1 MRQMMGFFQVSEHR
15 QDREIPWSQ
24 SQIADYGE
32 WWCSDLQDLAAK
44 PTLWWSILCFVR
56 ARKHSWCTTHVR
68 WPKRCGEEKQ
78 QGLNG
83 SLCQGIIDVQNM
95 KLCYV
100 RFGKVQLWLVVG
112 ILQINYRSTTDLA
125 VTMSPLAFHLAVF
138 HVRRRRNWPVFSID
152 WAWPISFPSSS
163 PKTPNFNSLLAGNV
177 VEIYWNAQDD
187 DKDGLCVSIC
197 LMLFDS

>member
-1 MRQMMGFFQVSEHR
+1 MVDSLWEPGSIRDVLHTSGDPRDAGRRNSKGWTALFAKESLMCKT
-15 QDREIPWSQ
+15 WSF
-24 SQIADYGE
+24 ATCALPRCNCD
-32 WWCSDLQDLAAK
+32 
-44 PTLWWSILCFVR
+44 WSL
-56 ARKHSWCTTHVR
+56 
-68 WPKRCGEEKQ
+68 
-78 QGLNG
+78 G
-83 SLCQGIIDVQNM
+83 S
-95 KLCYV
+95 
-100 RFGKVQLWLVVG
+100 
-112 ILQINYRSTTDLA
+112 YRSTTDLA

-187 DKDGLCVSIC
+187 DKDGLCVLIC

>member
-112 ILQINYRSTTDLA
+112 ILQINYRSGCYHVTIGIPPGGFSCSKEEELA
-125 VTMSPLAFHLAVF
+125 RLQYRLGMAYF
-138 HVRRRRNWPVFSID
+138 
-152 WAWPISFPSSS
+152 FPFFQ
-163 PKTPNFNSLLAGNV
+163 PENAKFQLVAGWKCS
-177 VEIYWNAQDD
+177 WNIL
-187 DKDGLCVSIC
+187 KCSGRW
-197 LMLFDS
+197 